1 MSLSFRIP
9 LRGRIKN
16 IFQKKGQMDGSD
28 ADDKVGTK
36 FRGWSANQLK
46 PSQSAIYLGKALG
59 MAIGG
64 VKGGNLGSMVSGDNH
79 ILDGHHRWA
88 ATLLAE
94 PKAKIFG
101 TEVDL
106 GIGDLVPVLR
116 SLGDAFGNKRRGEPA
131 GGDVNIYD
139 ASVKDAMDAI
149 TDGKNMNPKFYN
161 RNKAMAWLESIGG
174 EPELARRLKFIQS
187 KTPPAQVL
195 PRNQMPVID
204 ADSTEDKLAA
214 TLLQR
219 GDIDVRP
226 LCKGKMMKSFRKFL
240 EEEIKLPN
248 RKFVKLPTNLLGQNN
263 DITQNIF
270 DMIDKTYR
278 NIGGYPDFKKPSD
291 LPDNHTDWFAADIDK
306 DPDADITTF
315 GKAKAG
321 NYKLTG
327 AASDG
332 SDAAKKFL
340 INKVGKLMKT
350 SGNYVEAS
358 DGLAHVLITRKKYPL
373 LGTRKVFKNFFRA
386 RHSSLSVRIQTESI
400 PDTMAGMNEILV
412 EQSISR
418 LF

>member
-1 MSLSFRIP
+1 MRLDKRIVSEMATREIDVSEFPNP

-187 KTPPAQVL
+187 KTPPAGAP

-226 LCKGKMMKSFRKFL
+226 
-240 EEEIKLPN
+240 P
-248 RKFVKLPTNLLGQNN
+248 
-263 DITQNIF
+263 
-270 DMIDKTYR
+270 Y
-278 NIGGYPDFKKPSD
+278 
-291 LPDNHTDWFAADIDK
+291 
-306 DPDADITTF
+306 
-315 GKAKAG
+315 AK
-321 NYKLTG
+321 
-327 AASDG
+327 
-332 SDAAKKFL
+332 
-340 INKVGKLMKT
+340 
-350 SGNYVEAS
+350 
-358 DGLAHVLITRKKYPL
+358 
-373 LGTRKVFKNFFRA
+373 
-386 RHSSLSVRIQTESI
+386 VR
-400 PDTMAGMNEILV
+400 
-412 EQSISR
+412 
-418 LF
+418 

>member
-1 MSLSFRIP
+1 MPYPGYPYLPKPYSTPDDQPVPPEPVAPDEPDHPLVPYLDPFNLRRFINPKYNPFMPGFFDPFFGRNAIEGESQPMRLNKRMVSEMAAKEINVSEFPNP

-16 IFQKKGQMDGSD
+16 IFQKKGQMDGSE

-131 GGDVNIYD
+131 GGDINIYD

-161 RNKAMAWLESIGG
+161 RNKAMAWLKSIGG

-187 KTPPAQVL
+187 KTPPAGAP

-226 LCKGKMMKSFRKFL
+226 
-240 EEEIKLPN
+240 P
-248 RKFVKLPTNLLGQNN
+248 
-263 DITQNIF
+263 
-270 DMIDKTYR
+270 Y
-278 NIGGYPDFKKPSD
+278 
-291 LPDNHTDWFAADIDK
+291 
-306 DPDADITTF
+306 
-315 GKAKAG
+315 AK
-321 NYKLTG
+321 
-327 AASDG
+327 
-332 SDAAKKFL
+332 
-340 INKVGKLMKT
+340 
-350 SGNYVEAS
+350 
-358 DGLAHVLITRKKYPL
+358 
-373 LGTRKVFKNFFRA
+373 
-386 RHSSLSVRIQTESI
+386 VR
-400 PDTMAGMNEILV
+400 
-412 EQSISR
+412 
-418 LF
+418 

>member
-1 MSLSFRIP
+1 MRLNKRVDEESVDTPLMPYPGYPYLPKPYSTPEDQPFPPEPVAPDEPENPLVPYLDPFGIRNLPDKYNPFKRRFYDPLFDPFGLRDAVEGESQPMRLNKRMVSEMAAKEINVSEFPNP

-16 IFQKKGQMDGSD
+16 IFQKKGQMDGSE

-46 PSQSAIYLGKALG
+46 PYQSAIYLGKALG

-94 PKAKIFG
+94 PRAKIFG

-187 KTPPAQVL
+187 KTPPAGAP

-226 LCKGKMMKSFRKFL
+226 
-240 EEEIKLPN
+240 P
-248 RKFVKLPTNLLGQNN
+248 
-263 DITQNIF
+263 
-270 DMIDKTYR
+270 Y
-278 NIGGYPDFKKPSD
+278 
-291 LPDNHTDWFAADIDK
+291 
-306 DPDADITTF
+306 
-315 GKAKAG
+315 AK
-321 NYKLTG
+321 
-327 AASDG
+327 
-332 SDAAKKFL
+332 
-340 INKVGKLMKT
+340 
-350 SGNYVEAS
+350 
-358 DGLAHVLITRKKYPL
+358 
-373 LGTRKVFKNFFRA
+373 
-386 RHSSLSVRIQTESI
+386 VR
-400 PDTMAGMNEILV
+400 
-412 EQSISR
+412 
-418 LF
+418 